1 MASIHV
7 DQIDIDLLLWGVDDA
22 SEPLRCR
29 RSDAILEK
37 DPQLLAGV
45 VDDERCL
52 DAAGAVLVAAVGSEA
67 ATLILSRDSYEG
79 FDHALMCL
87 DNPNA
92 YEFAAPEGLSEEA
105 FEQRISDLHQQ
116 LAGWD
121 KP

>member
-1 MASIHV
+1 MANIH
-7 DQIDIDLLLWGVDDA
+7 IDEIDHALLLWGIDDA

-29 RSDAILEK
+29 FDEAVWSK
-37 DPQLLAGV
+37 DPELFAGV

-52 DAAGAVLVAAVGSEA
+52 NAAGAVLDAAGGGA

-79 FDHALMCL
+79 LDHALMCL
-87 DNPNA
+87 DNPDA

>member
-1 MASIHV
+1 MTNIHV
-7 DQIDIDLLLWGVDDA
+7 DQIDIDLLLWGIDDA
-22 SEPLRCR
+22 SEPLSCR

-52 DAAGAVLVAAVGSEA
+52 NAASAVLDLASGGA

-79 FDHALMCL
+79 LDYALMCL
-87 DNPNA
+87 DRPDA

>member
-1 MASIHV
+1 MANIH
-7 DQIDIDLLLWGVDDA
+7 IDEIDRALLLWGIDDA
-22 SEPLRCR
+22 SEPLSCR
-29 RSDAILEK
+29 RAGAILDK

-52 DAAGAVLVAAVGSEA
+52 NAAGAVLDAAGGGA

-79 FDHALMCL
+79 LDHALMCL